1 LIVPDGRT
9 DLEKLRE
16 LLGNPEETYLD
27 LKAKVDLTDT
37 EDKLKFVKDAVTMSN
52 RPPGG
57 YILIGVD
64 DDGNPCM
71 PTGTISDRSRFDG
84 SRIGALIRAY
94 VEADVHVAVQIQEHA
109 GNEIVVVYGQ
119 NRGLPAPFSKDGQ
132 YADSN
137 GKMQTVFR
145 KGEIFVREGAENVPI
160 RHAHWP
166 DVLSAHTKQ
175 IRDEA
180 TDLANTMMRE
190 FIDQLRQHTPGSV
203 PQIPLLVEMDEVTF
217 ANAVVA
223 LIEAKNDVRL
233 RQFLLALRRH
243 VNATSIEDCEMAL
256 DKWAIFCAQATLFD
270 RDDLTKSA
278 IDALYGAYK
287 ELGIGAELTRKRL
300 AVVIRIYALGSLAI
314 RMAAWETVHTLAIRP
329 VPSNPFDSSYIYAS
343 WIRHAQVDASRA
355 GLTKGGGDGEAD
367 HGGFLISAARELM
380 VHHPTM
386 RPDVGDDEIPPFDEI
401 TADDVLLNTL
411 CQFDIAYCVAVA
423 TTDGSLKSAFYPSSA
438 AFDED
443 RAKPIALKIV
453 DDPEVRRRLFPD
465 SDDVN
470 VAGGLALVYDRT
482 IKESQI
488 NYGGRWWSAPQR
500 VNAFIDE
507 HGPFLLP
514 G

>member
-1 LIVPDGRT
+1 MIVPDGRT

-16 LLGNPEETYLD
+16 LLGNPEETHLD
-27 LKAKVDLTDT
+27 LKAKVDLTDN

-64 DDGNPCM
+64 DDGNPCI
-71 PTGTISDRSRFDG
+71 PIGTIPERSRFDG

-94 VEADVHVAVQIQEHA
+94 VEADVHVVVQVQEHA

-119 NRGLPAPFSKDGQ
+119 NRGLPVPFSKDGQ

-160 RHAHWP
+160 RYAHWP
-166 DVLSAHTKQ
+166 DVLSAYTKQ

-190 FIDQLRQHTPGSV
+190 FIDQFRQHPPGSAAE
-203 PQIPLLVEMDEVTF
+203 IPLLFEMDEATF

-223 LIEAKNDVRL
+223 LIEAKNDARL
-233 RQFLLALRRH
+233 RQFLRTLRRH
-243 VNATSIEDCEMAL
+243 INGTSTVEDCELAL
-256 DKWAIFCAQATLFD
+256 DKWVIFCAQAAILE
-270 RDDLTKSA
+270 RDDLVESA
-278 IDALYGAYK
+278 IDTLYEAYR
-287 ELGIGAELTRKRL
+287 ELGVGPDLTRKRL
-300 AVVIRIYALGSLAI
+300 AIVVRIYAVGSLAI
-314 RMAAWETVHTLAIRP
+314 RMAAWETVHSLAIRP
-329 VPSNPFDSSYIYAS
+329 VPSNPFDSSYVYAS

-355 GLTKGGGDGEAD
+355 GMTPDEEGR
-367 HGGFLISAARELM
+367 GGFLISAARGLL

-386 RPDVGDDEIPPFDEI
+386 RPDVGDDEIPPVDKI
-401 TADDVLLNTL
+401 TANDVLLNTL

-423 TTDGSLKSAFYPSSA
+423 AREGSLKSSFYPSSA

-465 SDDVN
+465 SDDVS

-507 HGPFLLP
+507 HGGPFLLP